1 MVIALTNFEPVNF
14 GGTSDFIVKFNFP
27 RYMRVEGTNINDKQ
41 NEALNEEGHH
51 ISIEKGTN
59 IDFRIKM
66 MVTKETLRNFW
77 CHDRNI

>member
-1 MVIALTNFEPVNF
+1 
-14 GGTSDFIVKFNFP
+14 
-27 RYMRVEGTNINDKQ
+27 MRVEGTNINDLQK
-41 NEALNEEGHH
+41 EALNEEGHH
-51 ISIEKGTN
+51 ISIENGTS